1 MAESTPPQPEPFDWN
16 SLPEPQAIDLPLY
29 PEDSPARK
37 DEESTM
43 AFNEAGARAAFG
55 DACIDRLMNEQKMF
69 RGDWWMLAMLL
80 RCEAHAEKIDPTRES
95 RGRFGSLSRIRS
107 SLREQGMGLHLE
119 GVKLSRANFFK
130 YADFRYSHLEYANLG
145 WAHLEYANLYRS
157 ILDHSTLRR
166 TYLDHAYLTDASL
179 KHAELYATHL
189 EHATLF
195 GTHFEDA
202 NLFGANLKY
211 ADLREARFERASM
224 DRANFDYALARKAT
238 GILFDDT
245 AVERLDIEGNANDPW
260 SVLRRKYTG
269 PMFFVNLLLVV
280 AFVLPY
286 AARVLALT
294 VTGRTHAA
302 MRASLEAGAEAP
314 AGAEMVRAWLE
325 QFDAAHTQ
333 AHAWYVLLGGA
344 QPLRWL
350 FVPSALA
357 ILAYNALRGFLTL
370 KVGIL
375 RDQADRVLRTPTL
388 EEYYGPCHPLAR
400 GDAGWRRLW
409 PVWKRSLVRWCK
421 AKNAEQPLRWRFA
434 NMTLLN
440 PLNILGL
447 YRLHQ
452 IARVLFW
459 ISVIS
464 VAWHVGWWLLTT
476 TVPVPK

>member
-1 MAESTPPQPEPFDWN
+1 MAKSTPPQPAPFDWN
-16 SLPEPQAIDLPLY
+16 SLPEPKAIAWPIY

-37 DEESTM
+37 DEESKQ
-43 AFNEAGARAAFG
+43 AFNEGAARTAFG
-55 DACIDRLMNEQKMF
+55 DGCIDWLMNRQEMF

-80 RCEAHAEKIDPTRES
+80 RCRDDAERIDPARELF
-95 RGRFGSLSRIRS
+95 GRFSSLSSICRVLQESGIR
-107 SLREQGMGLHLE
+107 LHLE
-119 GVKLSRANFFK
+119 WAHLSHTHF
-130 YADFRYSHLEYANLG
+130 EYVDLMG
-145 WAHLEYANLYRS
+145 AHLEYA
-157 ILDHSTLRR
+157 ILDGIALEHAQLDWAKLVHARLDQAKLAHASLGATDLKHASLFDARIDNADLYGANLECTDLRSARLER
-166 TYLDHAYLTDASL
+166 TNICRVNLDHA
-179 KHAELYATHL
+179 
-189 EHATLF
+189 
-195 GTHFEDA
+195 
-202 NLFGANLKY
+202 NM
-211 ADLREARFERASM
+211 RRA
-224 DRANFDYALARKAT
+224 K
-238 GILFDDT
+238 GILFDDN
-245 AVERLDIEGNANDPW
+245 AVQRLDIEGNANDPW
-260 SVLRRKYTG
+260 SILRRKYTG
-269 PMFFVNLLLVV
+269 PMFFVHLLLVI

-286 AARVLALT
+286 AAKVFALT

-344 QPLRWL
+344 QPLWWL

-400 GDAGWRRLW
+400 GDAGWRKIW
-409 PVWKRSLVRWCK
+409 PVWKRNIAQWRK
-421 AKNAEQPLRWRFA
+421 AKDAERPFPLRWWWVNKA
-434 NMTLLN
+434 LLN
-440 PLNILGL
+440 PLRVLGL

-452 IARVLFW
+452 IASVLFW
-459 ISVIS
+459 ISLAS
-464 VAWHVGWWLLTT
+464 VGFHIGAWLVTT